1 MIDMAYCDCFFL
13 FPHCLSGCHNTY
25 ISDIKTTD
33 FYKRPLHVE
42 TCPIKLCGK
51 QHNMAFF

>member
-13 FPHCLSGCHNTY
+13 FPHCLSGCHNSY

-33 FYKRPLHVE
+33 FYKRPMHVE